1 MTGQQ
6 LRTYMKALRKERS
19 RGVHTEIDRISLGS
33 YNYSAKYKEF
43 IKNVIKAKE
52 DGKKVFAYIRNV
64 NAMRIG
70 SSQNCE
76 NIRSTDNKS
85 LCYGGLIVLKKLLK
99 NKKISFS
106 VIEGNTKESDR
117 KKRLERYNRPNNAR
131 GGNIQLLIGT
141 SAAKE
146 GITLKDVQEVH
157 VLQPEWN
164 YSGLDQVLGRTLR
177 ANSHKA
183 LIEDLKKEEKEFTGV
198 DVFLYAAIPDQE
210 EVKKEGKK
218 EVLLF
223 KEELNSLDL
232 HKYVKNVTKDK
243 EIAKVR
249 QLLKETA
256 IDCPLFY
263 RRNVRTVENSRDCNY
278 GACDYECRGFSD
290 MNLIDKELPFCSD
303 NEDPPCITSENYNE
317 WYDEAMIKKC
327 ISVISDLMRSVERIS
342 DGSYYIDSLVEKVRN
357 MVDDVSKVTV
367 LKTIDKMIT
376 EKTRV
381 NNSDGLSMALAG
393 SGDKL
398 FLSGSLQKVMGS
410 SRGIVL
416 SETGDPEYMNNVGD
430 MIFSQIVNSP
440 CENILLVL
448 DVLSPVMK
456 LFILKES
463 VDISIKAGDDGTDL
477 PNVTNQI
484 VQRGEIKGK
493 DDIWTLTFSYLAY
506 DPTTARENERTVKA
520 YRTKADDGEW
530 GRWCG
535 NEEANDLDETIDVK
549 CFDQGKMEDSLDA
562 IFVDILRNQEKY
574 FMYENTDKEQFIVD
588 LSKLYDEEDN
598 LWAFNILK
606 IAGKKRWKEKGS
618 LSADD
623 LKKNMEG
630 LVSIKNFPGGQ
641 SINSWRAQKLK
652 RLIETLCKPPI
663 PECFESESGK
673 RKKGNAALHRR
684 LTSIMKKKRLFEKG
698 VSTTYNRDD
707 VKRNVRSALLK
718 VLEENENEK

>member
-1 MTGQQ
+1 MV
-6 LRTYMKALRKERS
+6 LFS
-19 RGVHTEIDRISLGS
+19 SSL
-33 YNYSAKYKEF
+33 E
-43 IKNVIKAKE
+43 
-52 DGKKVFAYIRNV
+52 
-64 NAMRIG
+64 
-70 SSQNCE
+70 
-76 NIRSTDNKS
+76 
-85 LCYGGLIVLKKLLK
+85 
-99 NKKISFS
+99 
-106 VIEGNTKESDR
+106 
-117 KKRLERYNRPNNAR
+117 PPP
-131 GGNIQLLIGT
+131 
-141 SAAKE
+141 AKE

-177 ANSHKA
+177 ANSHKT
-183 LIEDLKKEEKEFTGV
+183 LIEDLKTEGKEFTGV
-198 DVFLYAAIPDQE
+198 DVFLYAAIPVLE
-210 EVKKEGKK
+210 EGK

-263 RRNVRTVENSRDCNY
+263 RRNIRTVENSRDCNY
-278 GACDYECRGFSD
+278 GACDYKCRGFSD
-290 MNLIDKELPFCSD
+290 MSLVNEELPFCSD
-303 NEDPPCITSENYNE
+303 NEDPPCITSANYNE

-327 ISVISDLMRSVERIS
+327 ISVISDLMRKVERTG

-357 MVDDVSKVTV
+357 ILDEVSKVTV

-381 NNSDGLSMALAG
+381 DNSDGLSMALAG

-416 SETGDPEYMNNVGD
+416 SENGDPEYMNNVGD
-430 MIFSQIVNSP
+430 MIFSQIVNST
-440 CENILLVL
+440 CENILRVL

-463 VDISIKAGDDGTDL
+463 IDISIKAGDDGTDL

-484 VQRGEIKGK
+484 VQREEIKGK
-493 DDIWTLTFSYLAY
+493 HNIWTLTFSYLAY
-506 DPTTARENERTVKA
+506 DPSTARENERTVKA
-520 YRTKADDGEW
+520 YRMKTDDGQW
-530 GRWCG
+530 GEWCG
-535 NEEANDLDETIDVK
+535 NEEAYDLDETIDVE
-549 CFDQGKMEDSLDA
+549 CFDQGKMEDSLEA
-562 IFVDILRNQEKY
+562 VFVNILRNEEKY

-588 LSKLYDEEDN
+588 LSKLYDDEDN

-606 IAGKKRWKEKGS
+606 KAGKKKWDEKSS

-623 LKKNMEG
+623 LKKDMKE

-641 SINSWRAQKLK
+641 SINSWKAKKLTK
-652 RLIETLCKPPI
+652 LIKTLCKSPI
-663 PECFESESGK
+663 PECLESETGK
-673 RKKGNAALHRR
+673 KKKGNVALHER
-684 LTSIMKKKRLFEKG
+684 LISIVKKKGLFEKG
-698 VSTTYNRDD
+698 IAVTYSRDD